1 MINLETLAEF
11 LVRAKVQ
18 TYAGDGAEVPPQ
30 RPGFYELE
38 YKDGG
43 LEYRDSYAGFFR
55 APGQEIVR
63 LKSIPI
69 WVMSYNGGMADK
81 YLKDHKFSSETFAV
95 LKKAL
100 KLVNKGRPFRGPE
113 YFKDGD
119 FEYID
124 ASEGDI
130 SLFNGC
136 EKILYKG
143 EEVFRQHYFGGIILG
158 K

>member
-1 MINLETLAEF
+1 MIDLETLAGF

-18 TYAGDGAEVPPQ
+18 TYAGDGAEVTPQ

-38 YKDGG
+38 YKEGD
-43 LEYRDSYAGFFR
+43 LEYRDSYTGFFR

-63 LKSIPI
+63 LKGIPI
-69 WVMSYNGGMADK
+69 WAMSYNGGMADK
-81 YLKDHKFSSETFAV
+81 YLKDLAFSSETFAV

-100 KLVNKGRPFRGPE
+100 KLVNKERPFRGPE
-113 YFKDGD
+113 SFVDGD

-124 ASEGDI
+124 ETEGDI
-130 SLFNGC
+130 SLFNGS

-143 EEVFRQHYFGGIILG
+143 EEVFRQHYFGGIILN